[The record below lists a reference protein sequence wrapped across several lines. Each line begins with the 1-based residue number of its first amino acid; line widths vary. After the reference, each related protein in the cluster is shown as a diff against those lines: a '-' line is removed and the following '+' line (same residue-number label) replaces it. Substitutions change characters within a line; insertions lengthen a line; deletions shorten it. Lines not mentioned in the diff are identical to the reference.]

1 MSNERQLHMQ
11 KAVRLLHSVNKRAAS
26 DEPEAVVS
34 TAYYAMHHAACAVL
48 LHRGKTLP
56 KTHSSLIGLFGLI
69 VRDLGPES
77 REAGAALHN
86 AFETR
91 STGDYSAAVRLNRA
105 DAIAARDAAQ
115 SFVAYCRAL
124 QRKSLPRGKKD

>member
-69 VRDLGPES
+69 VRDLGPE
-77 REAGAALHN
+77 RPEPLCTTHLKLVPP
-86 AFETR
+86 ETIR
-91 STGDYSAAVRLNRA
+91 QPSA
-105 DAIAARDAAQ
+105 
-115 SFVAYCRAL
+115 
-124 QRKSLPRGKKD
+124 